1 MLTGGVLP
9 REVRATD
16 SALDLARAAFSSCA
30 WTEAITQYA
39 LADDELSL
47 APDDLEQYA
56 TAAFLVGREA
66 DSTELWTRAH
76 TQHLER
82 HQVGRAV
89 QCAFWLAF
97 ALQMRGELAPAAG
110 WHARAQRLVDDEGL
124 EGVERGYLLLPAAIQ
139 HLYSGAGVDVVETAA
154 DAKKYADRFGDATLT
169 AFCQLLT
176 GQGLIMTGES
186 RRGVAMLDEVM
197 VTITAEPVSPLVMGL
212 VYCAVIDA
220 CQRIFDLR
228 RAHEWTAALTR
239 WCQSQPDLV
248 PYRGQ
253 CLVHRVQIMQFHGA
267 WPDAIDEVQRACDR
281 LSTPSA
287 QPALGMA
294 LYEQAELHRL
304 RGKTDLAEQAYQG
317 ASRWGHD
324 PQPGLALLRL
334 GQGRIDAAEAAIR
347 RTVEEA
353 ADMSSRPRLLP
364 AYIEILLAVRDVA
377 AARAA
382 AEELNKIA
390 ALLDAPLLHAAAAHQ
405 HGAVLLAEGDA
416 RQALTALRRA
426 WSRWQEL
433 DAPYEAARARI
444 LVGLA
449 CRELGDEDGARMELD
464 AAATVFQ
471 QLGAAPDL
479 ARVAALSSPS
489 SIRVPG
495 ALTAREVE
503 VLRLVATGKTNRAI
517 AVDLFLSEK
526 TVARHLS
533 NIFTKLDLPSRSAAT
548 AYAYEHDLV

>member
-1 MLTGGVLP
+1 VAWVLP
-9 REVRATD
+9 TEVMATD
-16 SALDLARAAFSSCA
+16 SAIDLARAAFASCA
-30 WTEAITQYA
+30 WTTALTQYA
-39 LADDELSL
+39 VADGESL
-47 APDDLEQYA
+47 LEPQDLEQYA
-56 TAAFLVGREA
+56 TAAFLIGEDA
-66 DSTELWTRAH
+66 ASTELWGRAH
-76 TQHLER
+76 AEHLER
-82 HQVGRAV
+82 DQVGRAV
-89 QCAFWLAF
+89 RCAFWLGF
-97 ALQMRGELAPAAG
+97 ELGLRGEMAPAAG
-110 WHARAQRLVDDEGL
+110 WQARAQRLIDDDGRDC
-124 EGVERGYLLLPAAIQ
+124 VERGYLMIPAAIQ
-139 HLYSGAGVDVVETAA
+139 HLYSGEGAGVVETAA
-154 DAKKYADRFGDATLT
+154 QAQKIADRFGDANLT
-169 AFCQLLT
+169 ALCQLLT
-176 GQGLIMTGES
+176 GQGLIMTGET

-197 VTITAEPVSPLVMGL
+197 VTITTEPVSPLVMGL

-228 RAHEWTAALTR
+228 RAQEWTAALTH

-267 WPDAIDEVQRACDR
+267 WPDAMDEARRACDR
-281 LSTPSA
+281 LSTPTA

-304 RGKTDLAEQAYQG
+304 RGETDQAEQAYER

-334 GQGRIDAAEAAIR
+334 AQGRLDAAEAAIR
-347 RTVEEA
+347 RRVDEA
-353 ADMSSRPRLLP
+353 FDMSSRPRLLP
-364 AYIEILLAVRDVA
+364 AYVEILLAAKDLV

-382 AEELNKIA
+382 AEELKQIA
-390 ALLDAPLLHAAAAHQ
+390 TFLDAPLLHAVARHED
-405 HGAVLLAEGDA
+405 GAVLLAEGDA

-426 WSRWQEL
+426 WSLWQQL
-433 DAPYEAARARI
+433 DAPYEAARARV

-479 ARVAALSSPS
+479 ARVAALSSPA
-489 SIRVPG
+489 SIKSTG
-495 ALTAREVE
+495 ALTPREVE

-517 AVDLFLSEK
+517 ADDLFLSEK

-533 NIFTKLDLPSRSAAT
+533 NIFTKLDLGSRSAAT

>member
-1 MLTGGVLP
+1 VAWVLP
-9 REVRATD
+9 TEVMATD
-16 SALDLARAAFSSCA
+16 SAIDLARAAFASCA
-30 WTEAITQYA
+30 WTTAVTQYA
-39 LADDELSL
+39 VADGESL
-47 APDDLEQYA
+47 LEPQDLEQYA
-56 TAAFLVGREA
+56 TAAFLIGEDA
-66 DSTELWTRAH
+66 ASTELWGRAH
-76 TQHLER
+76 AEHLER
-82 HQVGRAV
+82 DQVGRAV
-89 QCAFWLAF
+89 RCAFWLGF
-97 ALQMRGELAPAAG
+97 ELGLRGEMAPAAG
-110 WHARAQRLVDDEGL
+110 WQARAQRLIDDDGRDC
-124 EGVERGYLLLPAAIQ
+124 VERGYLMIPAAIQ
-139 HLYSGAGVDVVETAA
+139 HLYSGEGAGVVETAA
-154 DAKKYADRFGDATLT
+154 QAKKIADRFGDANLT
-169 AFCQLLT
+169 ALCQLLT
-176 GQGLIMTGES
+176 GQGLIMTGET

-197 VTITAEPVSPLVMGL
+197 VTITTEPVSPLVMGL

-228 RAHEWTAALTR
+228 RAQEWTAALTH

-267 WPDAIDEVQRACDR
+267 WPDAMDEARRACDR
-281 LSTPSA
+281 LSTPTA

-304 RGKTDLAEQAYQG
+304 RGEIDQAEQAYER

-334 GQGRIDAAEAAIR
+334 AQGRLDAAEAAIR
-347 RTVEEA
+347 RRVDEA
-353 ADMSSRPRLLP
+353 FDMSSRPRLLP
-364 AYIEILLAVRDVA
+364 AYVEILLAAKDLV

-382 AEELNKIA
+382 AEELKQIA
-390 ALLDAPLLHAAAAHQ
+390 TFLDAPLLHAVARHED
-405 HGAVLLAEGDA
+405 GAVLLAEGDA

-426 WSRWQEL
+426 WSLWQQL
-433 DAPYEAARARI
+433 DAPYEAARARV

-479 ARVAALSSPS
+479 ARVAALSSPA
-489 SIRVPG
+489 SIKSTG
-495 ALTAREVE
+495 ALTPREVE

-517 AVDLFLSEK
+517 ADDLFLSEK

-533 NIFTKLDLPSRSAAT
+533 NIFTKLDLGSRSAAT